1 VIGNIHDLIAAV
13 GACRRRGYAIQSA
26 EQSVFNALMIL
37 RFMHDDAMTSAP
49 QFDQT
54 TVRVWRKARA
64 ANRQIVTPQRQ
75 EERGRFA
82 SVVDKVIGMTFSAL
96 PQALIETI
104 GAAGAVLTTVCW
116 VPQATKIIRERDTRA
131 ISLPGTTLCVI
142 GVLLWLVYGLAI
154 VDGPLIGSSVI
165 TLAITSIILVLKIR
179 HG

>member
-1 VIGNIHDLIAAV
+1 
-13 GACRRRGYAIQSA
+13 
-26 EQSVFNALMIL
+26 
-37 RFMHDDAMTSAP
+37 
-49 QFDQT
+49 
-54 TVRVWRKARA
+54 
-64 ANRQIVTPQRQ
+64 
-75 EERGRFA
+75 
-82 SVVDKVIGMTFSAL
+82 MTFPVLS
-96 PQALIETI
+96 QAVVQTI

-116 VPQATKIIRERDTRA
+116 VPQATKIIRDRDTRA